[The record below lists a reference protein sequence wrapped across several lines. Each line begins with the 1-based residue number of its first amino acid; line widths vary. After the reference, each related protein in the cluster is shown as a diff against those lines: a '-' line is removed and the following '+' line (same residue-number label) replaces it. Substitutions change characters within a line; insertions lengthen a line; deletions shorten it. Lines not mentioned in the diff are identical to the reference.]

1 MSLVYLH
8 RRKDNPEYVFYVGI
22 GNRQRPL
29 SKYDRSQEWHKEV
42 EEHGYLIEIYKDNLK
57 SKETYELEKKLIS
70 FYGRKDLGLGTLVN
84 MTDGGKG
91 KNNHIMSDEQIQQMR
106 ERMLKNNP
114 FKGKKH
120 SEETKK
126 ILSEKK
132 KGKSSWNK
140 GKTMNYKNGS
150 AKLSDNDVRYIRKY
164 FKPGSN
170 QYNSNTLELS
180 KKFNVSP
187 NSIRNCAFGI
197 TYKNVK

>member
-1 MSLVYLH
+1 MAIVYLH
-8 RRKDNPEYVFYVGI
+8 RRKDNPEHVFYVGI

-29 SKYDRSQEWHKEV
+29 SKHDRSDQWHKEV

-70 FYGRKDLGLGTLVN
+70 FYGRKDLGLGPLVN

-91 KNNHIMSDEQIQQMR
+91 KNNHIMSKEQIEMMR
-106 ERMLKNNP
+106 KRMLENNP

-132 KGKSSWNK
+132 KGKPSWNK
-140 GKTMNYKNGS
+140 GKTMNYRNGS
-150 AKLSDNDVRYIRKY
+150 AKLSDNDVRYIRKH
-164 FKPGSN
+164 FKSGSN
-170 QYNSNTLELS
+170 QYNSNSLELS
-180 KKFNVSP
+180 KKFNVST
-187 NSIRNCAFGI
+187 NSIRNCVLGI
-197 TYKNVK
+197 TYKDVK